1 MNNALTRFLKK
12 LWKKF
17 KKAKRLH
24 FWMKR
29 TALWGGSA
37 FALLFLWSY
46 WSLPSIDALN
56 RFARAP
62 SVLIKSEDGKIIGSF
77 GQIYGDYISY
87 DDFPKSLVDAVIA
100 TEDRSFFKHF
110 GVDFFGLARAT
121 FANIRA
127 GHVVQGG
134 STITQQVAKNVF
146 LTPERSLSRKIREM
160 LLALAIESKFTKE
173 EIIGIYLN
181 RVYLGSGSY
190 GVDSAARRYFGKSAR
205 DLRLS
210 ESAVLAGMLKA
221 PSRYAPTTN
230 PALAKKRAE
239 RVLASMQDAGFL
251 KEAQVEKARAE
262 LDSTIGNRTR
272 DSQSSFYFADWIIDQ
287 IPEFVGNIQEDLIV
301 TTTFRPELQA
311 IGDKAIAENMA
322 AQADKLKVSQAS
334 LLAMTPDGAV
344 RAMIGGKSYAGSQY
358 NRVTQALR
366 QPGSSFKLFVYLA
379 GLESGIG
386 PGTMVEDEPITL
398 PIVGGT
404 WTPKNYTGKYLG
416 TISVRQGV
424 TESINTVAV
433 RVSQE
438 AGLDHVIAVARRLGI
453 TSNMLAVPS
462 IALGATEVNLLE
474 LTGAYAH
481 LANGGVMVQPYGIT
495 SIETVSG
502 NVLYQRQGSGSGIVL
517 KPYVV
522 SQMNE
527 MLRSVV
533 NEGTGRAATIGR
545 PVAGKTGT
553 TSDYKDAWFIG
564 FTPDLVTGVWVGNDD
579 NMPMK
584 KVTGGMLP
592 AQIWHDFMQPA
603 LADVP
608 VSDIPTDIPA
618 PMPWQNDL
626 TNETTLPQEGRLP
639 WQEREDVP
647 DEPAPV
653 EVDEL
658 PEERQ
663 DKNVRLGPEF
673 WEKLKAARAG
683 R

>member
-1 MNNALTRFLKK
+1 MNNTLTRFLKK

-17 KKAKRLH
+17 KRAKRLR
-24 FWMKR
+24 FWMR
-29 TALWGGSA
+29 RVALWGGGA
-37 FALLFLWSY
+37 FAVLFLWAY
-46 WSLPSIDALN
+46 ISLPSIDELG

-100 TEDRSFFKHF
+100 TEDRSFFRHF

-146 LTPERSLSRKIREM
+146 LTPERSISRKIREM
-160 LLALAIESKFTKE
+160 LLAFAIESKFTKE

-251 KEAQVEKARAE
+251 KEAQVEKAKAE

-311 IGDKAIAENMA
+311 LGDKAIAENMA
-322 AQADKLKVSQAS
+322 VQADKLKVSQAS

-386 PGTMVEDEPITL
+386 PDTMVEDEPITL

-416 TISVRQGV
+416 AISVRQGV
-424 TESINTVAV
+424 AESINTVAV

-527 MLRSVV
+527 MLRGVITG
-533 NEGTGRAATIGR
+533 GTGAAANIGR
-545 PVAGKTGT
+545 PAAGKTGT

-579 NMPMK
+579 NTPMK
-584 KVTGGMLP
+584 KVTGGMVP
-592 AQIWHDFMQPA
+592 ARIWHDFMQPA

-608 VSDIPTDIPA
+608 PSDIPTDIPA

-626 TNETTLPQEGRLP
+626 TNETAPPSGALP
-639 WQEREDVP
+639 WQDREEMP

-653 EVDEL
+653 EINEL
-658 PEERQ
+658 PEEKQ

-673 WEKLKAARAG
+673 WDKLKAARPA